1 MQQRAQKL
9 PVIFVPQHSFCTSFS
24 EQLFYPLRLYHYD
37 SAWGIKG
44 CSKVDLTSSERIPCD
59 TMIWWLSCLLLKCVQ
74 TCCLNNPSPHKQSFI
89 HKKGAF
95 LVKWHNSGLCVAK
108 GNWATVNSWSRRR
121 FWRWYEQVCLWD
133 SVGITFTTDS
143 QRRKDHCWVW
153 RCQCHVTYVVWR
165 STCDNTFVRKVFLV
179 RWLTFCNVLKV

>member
-1 MQQRAQKL
+1 
-9 PVIFVPQHSFCTSFS
+9 
-24 EQLFYPLRLYHYD
+24 
-37 SAWGIKG
+37 
-44 CSKVDLTSSERIPCD
+44 
-59 TMIWWLSCLLLKCVQ
+59 MIWWLSCLLLKCVQ

-108 GNWATVNSWSRRR
+108 GNWATVNSWSRRH

-165 STCDNTFVRKVFLV
+165 STCDNTFVGKVFFSKVFVMFLKFSLAAGSKSGPLHTSCV
-179 RWLTFCNVLKV
+179 QIFYLADKLGGELLRSMICFCT